1 MTKKTAKI
9 STLGSQ
15 ITSVISVALVLLILG
30 VLASIGVAAGRVTN
44 TLLGDVS
51 VIVKMDQNA
60 SDADIASMSDL
71 LKNARYAESI
81 QYTSADEVL
90 KQEMEYNS
98 EILDMLDE
106 NPYSAEFEVKLK
118 PAYVQP
124 DSITQ
129 IGNSLMLQGT
139 VDEVVSQA
147 DVVRS
152 VDKATRRVSLILSVV
167 AWILLIISLVLIFN
181 TVSISVYGRRF
192 VIRTMQLVGA
202 TNSFV
207 RRPFVAAG
215 VLSGVI
221 AGVLASAMLFVVRA
235 YATSIGEDVINAL
248 PIELTAIICLCM
260 IVLGVIICGIASYI
274 ATNRYLRATSD
285 VLYS

>member
-30 VLASIGVAAGRVTN
+30 VLASVGIAAGRVTN

-60 SDADIASMSDL
+60 SDADIASMSDM
-71 LKNARYAESI
+71 LKKARFTESVEF
-81 QYTSADEVL
+81 TSADEVL

-98 EILDMLDE
+98 EILDMLEE
-106 NPYSAEFEVKLK
+106 NPYSSEFEVKLR

-129 IGNSLMLQGT
+129 IGNSLMLQGS

-152 VDKATRRVSLILSVV
+152 VDKATRKATLVLSGV
-167 AWILLIISLVLIFN
+167 AFILLIISLVLIFN

-215 VLSGVI
+215 VLSGVV
-221 AGVLASAMLFVVRA
+221 AGVLASIMLFIARA
-235 YATSIGEDVINAL
+235 YATSIGQDVINAL
-248 PIELTAIICLCM
+248 PVELTAIVCICM
-260 IVLGVIICGIASYI
+260 IVMGVIICGIASYV
-274 ATNRYLRATSD
+274 ATNRYLRATRD
-285 VLYS
+285 ALYS